1 MDEIFLLIN
10 DKLILSNKLLEKKKD
25 ELQML
30 LDTIPLQVWYLTDLK
45 TYGFVNNNY
54 ASFFGK
60 NKDEFENKSI
70 YNLFDSDTAD
80 LFIDKNLEIIKTKK
94 TILTEEIRKDYN
106 NEEHLLSIIKTPKLD
121 KYGNIEYIVC
131 IAEDITKKRILEQQ
145 LLQSQKMEAIGK
157 LASGIAHDFNNVLTV
172 IIGYSEMIL
181 AQQNIDSELFN
192 KVEQIKFASER
203 AANLTKQL
211 LAYSRKQILKEE
223 IIDINSVFMNMQQML
238 FPLIGENIKLK
249 ILFDRNIG
257 YFKGDKGQIEQVF
270 MNLIVN
276 AKDAM
281 PNGGE
286 LLIKTQQIVEN
297 ENFIAVSVEDTGF
310 GIEEKVLNKIFE
322 PFFTTKDSGKGTGLG
337 LSVVYGIVTQH
348 KGKISVES
356 KINTGTKFKILFP
369 KYEGNLEPIN
379 ILNTEKQYNS
389 THKKC
394 SILIVEDDLT
404 ILKFTTTILLKE
416 GYTVFTAKN
425 KEDVIQLFENE
436 TKPIDFVFTDMILP
450 DCSGIEI
457 AKYCLSKNP
466 DINVLFTS
474 GYDFEKQKIDF
485 DLKKYD
491 FLPKPYKINEL
502 LQKIKEI

>member
-1 MDEIFLLIN
+1 M
-10 DKLILSNKLLEKKKD
+10 
-25 ELQML
+25 
-30 LDTIPLQVWYLTDLK
+30 
-45 TYGFVNNNY
+45 
-54 ASFFGK
+54 
-60 NKDEFENKSI
+60 
-70 YNLFDSDTAD
+70 
-80 LFIDKNLEIIKTKK
+80 
-94 TILTEEIRKDYN
+94 
-106 NEEHLLSIIKTPKLD
+106 
-121 KYGNIEYIVC
+121 
-131 IAEDITKKRILEQQ
+131 
-145 LLQSQKMEAIGK
+145 
-157 LASGIAHDFNNVLTV
+157 
-172 IIGYSEMIL
+172 
-181 AQQNIDSELFN
+181 AQQNIDSELFT

-249 ILFDRNIG
+249 ILFDQNIG

-322 PFFTTKDSGKGTGLG
+322 PFFTTKESGKGTGLG

-348 KGKISVES
+348 KGQISVES
-356 KINTGTKFKILFP
+356 KINAGTKFKILFP
-369 KYEGNLEPIN
+369 KYEGNLEPIS
-379 ILNTEKQYNS
+379 ILNTEKQCNKIN
-389 THKKC
+389 KKC

-416 GYTVFTAKN
+416 GYSVFTAKN
-425 KEDVIQLFENE
+425 KEEVINHFEMKDI
-436 TKPIDFVFTDMILP
+436 TVDFVFTDMILP